1 MLSTHLTH
9 GLKFTFPNRTSH
21 SCPNLFRHNFICLYR
36 NRRIGE
42 KDNTPSIGEKDNTLL
57 LSNKET
63 CSTRSDEFQ
72 VHCLVYI
79 TKKL

>member
-36 NRRIGE
+36 NSR
-42 KDNTPSIGEKDNTLL
+42 IGEKDNTLL